1 MHCFPLK
8 PLDWPLWTPILC
20 VFTGLCPPTHYLAL
34 TTLVQLQTKDLD
46 PKTLSRML
54 SSLSSCVS
62 IQMGMV
68 THYNVEYTIQET
80 TCPRGTEEVTAE
92 KCPLMECEFTV
103 SRDKLFFLH
112 WSNVSFS
119 LQDLFCMLK
128 RDIIILQVNW
138 CIKFI
143 HYIYC
148 FSRLLLKSKC
158 VWLVLSQNLLRE
170 ILIKHQFMYPDFPVW
185 RFF

>member
-1 MHCFPLK
+1 
-8 PLDWPLWTPILC
+8 
-20 VFTGLCPPTHYLAL
+20 
-34 TTLVQLQTKDLD
+34 
-46 PKTLSRML
+46 
-54 SSLSSCVS
+54 
-62 IQMGMV
+62 MGMV

-80 TCPRGTEEVTAE
+80 TCGSTEEVTAE
-92 KCPLMECEFTV
+92 KCSPMECEFAV

-112 WSNVSFS
+112 RSNVSFN

-128 RDIIILQVNW
+128 RDIIILQVHW

-170 ILIKHQFMYPDFPVW
+170 ILKLNTSLCILTFQFEGFLIQGII
-185 RFF
+185 